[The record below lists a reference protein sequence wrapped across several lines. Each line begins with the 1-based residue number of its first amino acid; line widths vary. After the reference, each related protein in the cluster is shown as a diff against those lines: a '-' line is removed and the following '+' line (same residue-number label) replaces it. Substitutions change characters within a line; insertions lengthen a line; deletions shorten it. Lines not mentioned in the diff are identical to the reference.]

1 MKASNPRPQTP
12 SFPLIA
18 CGLWLAACG
27 LLFAGGGTPGEFLN
41 NAIAPRSLGMGKAFT
56 AIADD
61 VQACY
66 FNPAGLFQLN
76 AQEVMLAHSQLYGA
90 RLEYVGFALPTKE
103 AGTFAVSLI
112 NYGSEGIDSRS
123 PENHRY
129 QSYFFSE
136 NAFIAAY
143 AYNPWDFL
151 GFGGS
156 LKLLAKNVSLH
167 SGVGVGA
174 DVSALLLLPRTLG
187 SETPVGRFSFG
198 LVLQNLIQP
207 VLTLADV
214 PEYYPRNLRA
224 GAAVRLLD
232 DRVRFDADVVVTDFA
247 DDARRSITPHGGIE
261 FEAMPELL
269 IPRIGFDANEISLG
283 LGVHRTLGKMAIGAD
298 YAFLLH
304 YRSGYTLA
312 PTHKVGLFLTFAGYR
327 VWIDAQP
334 ALFRPTPEDKQNVL
348 WMDVR
353 LMTRANIKRW
363 QVRVKNVF
371 GEVVRSYTGWDTPP
385 LRMTWD
391 GLDDAGRLV
400 SDGHYYY
407 EIVVV
412 DERNRPLRFSGSLTD
427 VRTSGPTGKLE
438 VRPQQP

>member
-1 MKASNPRPQTP
+1 MTRVLLVA
-12 SFPLIA
+12 A
-18 CGLWLAACG
+18 WLAACSVALG
-27 LLFAGGGTPGEFLN
+27 EGGAPGDFLN
-41 NAIAPRSLGMGKAFT
+41 YAIAPRSLGMGKAFT

-76 AQEVMLAHSQLYGA
+76 AQEVMLGHSQLYGA
-90 RLEYVGFALPTKE
+90 RLEYVGFALPTRD

-112 NYGSEGIDSRS
+112 NFGSEGIDSRS

-129 QSYFFSE
+129 ETYFFAE

-143 AYNPWDFL
+143 AYSPWQFL
-151 GFGGS
+151 GFGGN
-156 LKLLAKNVSLH
+156 LKLITKNVSLY

-174 DVSALLLLPRTLG
+174 DVSALVKLPR
-187 SETPVGRFSFG
+187 PFSFG
-198 LVLQNLIQP
+198 LALQNLIQP
-207 VLTLADV
+207 VLTLGNI

-232 DRVRFDADVVVTDFA
+232 DRVRVAADLVVTDLSNSS
-247 DDARRSITPHGGIE
+247 RRSVLPHGGIE
-261 FEAMPELL
+261 FEVLPDML
-269 IPRIGFDANEISLG
+269 IPRIGVDANEISLG
-283 LGVHRTLGKMAIGAD
+283 LGVHQAWGKMAMGAD

-304 YRSGYTLA
+304 HQSGYTLA
-312 PTHKVGLFLTFAGYR
+312 PTHKIGVFLTFAGYR

-334 ALFRPTPEDKQNVL
+334 ALFRPTPENKQNVL

-353 LMTRANIKRW
+353 LMARANVKRW
-363 QVRVKNVF
+363 QVRVKNQY
-371 GEVVRSYTGWDTPP
+371 GEVVRSFSGWDDPQP
-385 LRMTWD
+385 RMTWD

-400 SDGHYYY
+400 SDGRYYY

-412 DERNRPLRFSGSLTD
+412 DERNRPLRFSGSLTE

-438 VRPQQP
+438 IRPEER

>member
-1 MKASNPRPQTP
+1 
-12 SFPLIA
+12 
-18 CGLWLAACG
+18 LWLAACG
-27 LLFAGGGTPGEFLN
+27 FLFAEGGAAGEFLN
-41 NAIAPRSLGMGKAFT
+41 YAIAPRSLGMGKAFT

-76 AQEVMLAHSQLYGA
+76 AQEVLLAHSQLYGA
-90 RLEYVGFALPTKE
+90 RLEYVGFALPTRS
-103 AGTFAVSLI
+103 AGTFGVSLI

-123 PENHRY
+123 PENHRFET
-129 QSYFFSE
+129 YFYAE

-143 AYNPWDFL
+143 AYNPWQFL

-156 LKLLAKNVSLH
+156 LKLITKNLAEY
-167 SGVGVGA
+167 SGVGLGA
-174 DVSALLLLPRTLG
+174 DVSTLLKLPR
-187 SETPVGRFSFG
+187 PFSFG
-198 LVLQNLIQP
+198 LVLQNLVQP
-207 VLTLADV
+207 VLTLGDV

-232 DRVRFDADVVVTDFA
+232 DRVKLDADLVVTDFA
-247 DDARRSITPHGGIE
+247 DGSRRSLTPHGGIE
-261 FEAMPELL
+261 FEVLPDLL
-269 IPRIGFDANEISLG
+269 VPRVGLDPNEISLG
-283 LGVHRTLGKMAIGAD
+283 LGVHKTWGKMALGAD

-304 YRSGYTLA
+304 YQSRYTLA
-312 PTHKVGLFLTFAGYR
+312 PTHKVGVFLTFAGYR

-353 LMTRANIKRW
+353 LMARASAKRW
-363 QVRVKNVF
+363 QVMVKNQY
-371 GEVVRSYTGWDTPP
+371 GEVVRTFSGWDAPP

-400 SDGHYYY
+400 ADGDYYY
-407 EIVVV
+407 TIVVV
-412 DERNRPLRFSGSLTD
+412 DQRSRPLSFSGSLTQI
-427 VRTSGPTGKLE
+427 RTSGPTGRLE
-438 VRPQQP
+438 IRPQNQ

>member
-1 MKASNPRPQTP
+1 MTRVLLVA
-12 SFPLIA
+12 A
-18 CGLWLAACG
+18 WLAACSVALG
-27 LLFAGGGTPGEFLN
+27 EGGAPGDFLN
-41 NAIAPRSLGMGKAFT
+41 YAIAPRSLGMGKAFT

-76 AQEVMLAHSQLYGA
+76 AQEVMLGHSQLYGA
-90 RLEYVGFALPTKE
+90 RLEYVGFALPTRD

-112 NYGSEGIDSRS
+112 NFGSEGIDSRS

-129 QSYFFSE
+129 ETYFFAE

-143 AYNPWDFL
+143 AYSPWQFL
-151 GFGGS
+151 GFGGN
-156 LKLLAKNVSLH
+156 LKLITKNVSLY

-174 DVSALLLLPRTLG
+174 DVSALVKLPR
-187 SETPVGRFSFG
+187 PFSFG
-198 LVLQNLIQP
+198 LALQTLIQP
-207 VLTLADV
+207 VLTLGNI

-232 DRVRFDADVVVTDFA
+232 DRVRVAADLVVTDLSNSS
-247 DDARRSITPHGGIE
+247 RRSVLPHGGIE
-261 FEAMPELL
+261 FEVLPDML
-269 IPRIGFDANEISLG
+269 IPRIGVDANEISLG
-283 LGVHRTLGKMAIGAD
+283 LGVHQAWGKMAMGAD

-304 YRSGYTLA
+304 HQSGYTLA
-312 PTHKVGLFLTFAGYR
+312 PTHKVGVFLTFAGYR

-334 ALFRPTPEDKQNVL
+334 ALFRPTPENKQNVL

-353 LMTRANIKRW
+353 LMARANVKRW
-363 QVRVKNVF
+363 QVRVKNQY
-371 GEVVRSYTGWDTPP
+371 GEVVRSFSGWDDPQP
-385 LRMTWD
+385 RMTCD

-400 SDGHYYY
+400 SDGRYYY

-412 DERNRPLRFSGSLTD
+412 DERNRPLRFSGSLTE

-438 VRPQQP
+438 IRPEER

>member
-1 MKASNPRPQTP
+1 MKRTLLVA
-12 SFPLIA
+12 
-18 CGLWLAACG
+18 GWLAAFTVAMG
-27 LLFAGGGTPGEFLN
+27 DGGTPGEFLN
-41 NAIAPRSLGMGKAFT
+41 YAIAPRSLGMGKAFT

-66 FNPAGLFQLN
+66 FNPAGLVQLD

-90 RLEYVGFALPTKE
+90 RLEYVGFALPTRE
-103 AGTFAVSLI
+103 AGTFGVSLI

-123 PENHRY
+123 PENYRY
-129 QSYFFSE
+129 QTYFFAE

-143 AYNPWDFL
+143 AYSPWQFL
-151 GFGGS
+151 GFGGN
-156 LKLLAKNVSLH
+156 LKLITKNVSLY

-174 DVSALLLLPRTLG
+174 DVSVLVKLPR
-187 SETPVGRFSFG
+187 PFSFG

-207 VLTLADV
+207 VLTLQDI
-214 PEYYPRNLRA
+214 PEHYPRNLRA

-232 DRVRFDADVVVTDFA
+232 DRVRVDADLVMTDFSSGS
-247 DDARRSITPHGGIE
+247 RRSILPHGGIE
-261 FEAMPELL
+261 FELLPDIL
-269 IPRIGFDANEISLG
+269 IPRVGLDANEIGIG
-283 LGVHRTLGKMAIGAD
+283 LGVRQTWGKMALGAD

-304 YRSGYTLA
+304 HQSGYTLA
-312 PTHKVGLFLTFAGYR
+312 PTHKVGVFLSFAGYR

-353 LMTRANIKRW
+353 LMARADVKRW

-371 GEVVRSYTGWDTPP
+371 GEVVRSFSGWDDPQP
-385 LRMTWD
+385 RMTWD

-412 DERNRPLRFSGSLTD
+412 DERNRPLRFSGSLTEI
-427 VRTSGPTGKLE
+427 RTSGPTGKLE
-438 VRPQQP
+438 VQPQQP

>member
-1 MKASNPRPQTP
+1 VA
-12 SFPLIA
+12 
-18 CGLWLAACG
+18 GWLAAFTVAMG
-27 LLFAGGGTPGEFLN
+27 DGGTPGEFLN
-41 NAIAPRSLGMGKAFT
+41 YAIAPRSLGMGKAFT

-66 FNPAGLFQLN
+66 FNPAGLVQLD

-90 RLEYVGFALPTKE
+90 RLEYVGFALPTRE
-103 AGTFAVSLI
+103 AGTFGVSLI

-123 PENHRY
+123 PENYRY
-129 QSYFFSE
+129 QTYFFAE

-143 AYNPWDFL
+143 AYSPWQFL
-151 GFGGS
+151 GFGGN
-156 LKLLAKNVSLH
+156 LKLITKNVSLY

-174 DVSALLLLPRTLG
+174 DVSVLVKLPR
-187 SETPVGRFSFG
+187 PFSFG

-207 VLTLADV
+207 VLTLQDI
-214 PEYYPRNLRA
+214 PEHYPRNLRA

-232 DRVRFDADVVVTDFA
+232 DRVRVDADLVMTDFSSGS
-247 DDARRSITPHGGIE
+247 RRSILPHGGIE
-261 FEAMPELL
+261 FELLPDIL
-269 IPRIGFDANEISLG
+269 IPRVGLDANEIGIG
-283 LGVHRTLGKMAIGAD
+283 LGVRQTWGKMALGAD

-304 YRSGYTLA
+304 HQSGYTLA
-312 PTHKVGLFLTFAGYR
+312 PTHKVGVFLSFAGYR

-353 LMTRANIKRW
+353 LMARADVKRW

-371 GEVVRSYTGWDTPP
+371 GEVVRSFSGWDDPQP
-385 LRMTWD
+385 RMTWD

-412 DERNRPLRFSGSLTD
+412 DERNRPLRFSGSLTEI
-427 VRTSGPTGKLE
+427 RTSGPTGKLE
-438 VRPQQP
+438 VQPQQP